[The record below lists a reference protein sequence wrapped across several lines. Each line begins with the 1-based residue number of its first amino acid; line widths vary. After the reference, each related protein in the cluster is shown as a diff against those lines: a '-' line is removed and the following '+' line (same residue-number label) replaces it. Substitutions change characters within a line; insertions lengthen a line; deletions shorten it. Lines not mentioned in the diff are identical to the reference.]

1 MQRELTMERIIEH
14 HLLYKDK
21 ERLKGNKIG
30 PSEISSA
37 CARQIVLGR
46 APEAVAVAE
55 DPTLRGISV
64 MLAGTA
70 IHEYFQEKVFREN
83 GKIEIVEAEKYISSE
98 FINGYID
105 GIIRFIDAETLALL
119 EIKSVNQVKFDK
131 MKASKAPMTEY
142 VEQITLYEG
151 EEGIH
156 EGYIFVIN
164 RGLFERETAMSRAL
178 KPTDCINEDMFL
190 VFKVTFNENLYNSL
204 VDRAKGL
211 MRTLADYREYGIIP
225 EKPGMCT
232 PNGFPCLWCRFKHYC
247 WPGMY
252 REIPIGELDPPTR
265 TELTRLFA
273 DHMANRAK
281 AKALNEKIE
290 ASEKALNKFFRD
302 NGKKGFS
309 SVFGEKYVIGTN
321 GSLYIENISEN
332 RKHREERESLAI
344 SPELIIINRPA
355 EKKTH
360 KQLTLEESSVMVQN
374 APEAGQ
380 YGGATSVQE
389 NPPAKE
395 EQQTGKVTA
404 KKRGR
409 PKKEKAA
416 AVKTVKKPGACKKK
430 GGKEKEKTEVPAG
443 AAIPT
448 EEEYINDIF
457 SSLDF

>member
-1 MQRELTMERIIEH
+1 MKKELTMERIIEY

-30 PSEISSA
+30 PSEISSS

-46 APEAVAVAE
+46 SAEAVAAAE
-55 DPTLRGISV
+55 DPTLRGISA

-70 IHEYFQEKVFREN
+70 IHEYFQEKVFKEN
-83 GKIEIVEAEKYISSE
+83 GKIEIIEAEKFISSE
-98 FINGYID
+98 YLNGYID
-105 GIIRFIDAETLALL
+105 GIIKFTDTDLLALL
-119 EIKSVNQVKFDK
+119 ELKSVNQAKFDK
-131 MKASKAPMTEY
+131 MKASGKPMPEH
-142 VEQITLYEG
+142 VEQLTIYEG

-156 EGYIFVIN
+156 VGYIFVIN
-164 RGLFERETAMSRAL
+164 RGLFERETPMSRAL
-178 KPTDCINEDMFL
+178 KPTDGINDDMFL
-190 VFKVTFNENLYNSL
+190 VFKVIFNENLYNSL

-211 MRTLADYREYGIIP
+211 MRTLSDFREYGIVP
-225 EKPGMCT
+225 EKPGMCS

-273 DHMANRAK
+273 EHMANRAK
-281 AKALNEKIE
+281 AQALNLKIE

-302 NGKKGFS
+302 NGRKGFS
-309 SVFGEKYVIGTN
+309 SILGEKYVIGTD

-332 RKHREERESLAI
+332 RIRREQIESLAV
-344 SPELIIINRPA
+344 SAELITIKKPA
-355 EKKTH
+355 GKAKEQ
-360 KQLTLEESSVMVQN
+360 QLTLEESMNIGTDTGNKTKEAEV
-374 APEAGQ
+374 PEKN
-380 YGGATSVQE
+380 V
-389 NPPAKE
+389 P
-395 EQQTGKVTA
+395 

-409 PKKEKAA
+409 PLKEQ
-416 AVKTVKKPGACKKK
+416 
-430 GGKEKEKTEVPAG
+430 KEKTCSIKIPRRKYTKKAKEKIEVPAG

-457 SSLDF
+457 ANLDF